1 MHAFTTPIAL
11 LASDPGPAAAPV
23 PALSSPTHDPA
34 APHAFHSFTL
44 THLIAVLVCAAAIVL
59 SCYFGRLW
67 TRTHKNDPR
76 ERQLRGVWGGFVI
89 GVNLW
94 SLVYWLLPARFD
106 IKESLPLQ
114 LCDLAC
120 IVAAVAMLTRQRWA
134 HTLLFFWGIG
144 LSTQAFITPTLKF
157 YPGHMEFWL
166 FWLVHLSIV
175 GSAIYLLVV
184 RRYRPTIRD
193 LALAIATSLAWLA
206 CMLVLNHILGSNY
219 GYVANTHPDRPTVI
233 DTLGPWPQ
241 RVFILGAIVIAIF
254 TALWA
259 VARPRKKALGTGH

>member
-1 MHAFTTPIAL
+1 MPFPL
-11 LASDPGPAAAPV
+11 LTLFASDPGPAASPV
-23 PALSSPTHDPA
+23 PALAPLVSPAHDPT
-34 APHAFHSFTL
+34 AFHSFTL
-44 THLIAVLVCAAAIVL
+44 THFVVLVVCALAIGL
-59 SCYFGRLW
+59 SCYFGRAW
-67 TRTHKNDPR
+67 TRLDKNDPR

-94 SLVYWLLPARFD
+94 SLVYWFLPARWD
-106 IKESLPLQ
+106 VRESLPLQ

-120 IVAAVAMLTRQRWA
+120 LVAAVAMLTRQRWA

-166 FWLVHLSIV
+166 FWLVHLAIV

-184 RRYRPTIRD
+184 RRYRPTLRD
-193 LALAIATSLAWLA
+193 LGLALAITVVWLVA
-206 CMLVLNHILGSNY
+206 MLILNPILGSNY
-219 GYVANTHPDRPTVI
+219 GYVANTLPQNRTVI
-233 DTLGPWPQ
+233 DVLGPWPL

-254 TALWA
+254 TGLWA
-259 VARPRKKALGTGH
+259 ACRPRAGRSGEARK

>member
-1 MHAFTTPIAL
+1 MALNPQLPATTPAATTPL
-11 LASDPGPAAAPV
+11 TSPA
-23 PALSSPTHDPA
+23 HDPT
-34 APHAFHSFTL
+34 AFHSFTL
-44 THLIAVLVCAAAIVL
+44 THLIVVAVCAMAVVL

-67 TRTHKNDPR
+67 TRLDKDDPR

-94 SLVYWLLPARFD
+94 SLVYWFLPARYD
-106 IKESLPLQ
+106 VRESLPLQ

-120 IVAAVAMLTRQRWA
+120 IVAAIAMLTRQRWA

-175 GSAIYLLVV
+175 GSAIYLLAV
-184 RRYRPTIRD
+184 RRYRPTLRD
-193 LALAIATSLAWLA
+193 LLLALAITVVWLVG
-206 CMLVLNHILGSNY
+206 MLILNPILGSNY
-219 GYVANTHPDRPTVI
+219 GYVANTLPENRTVI
-233 DTLGPWPQ
+233 DVLGPWPR
-241 RVFILGAIVIAIF
+241 RVFILGAIVIGIF
-254 TALWA
+254 TGLWA
-259 VARPRKKALGTGH
+259 ISRPRTPRASVGPHAST